1 MTVIYYKILDLL
13 STRSTESKA
22 INYMIVGAFSFA
34 VMGALTH
41 GLGKYVHWS
50 VIAFYRM
57 LFSFLI
63 TYSWALKA
71 GKKTF
76 VLKRGLL
83 WFRCIIGSIAMLATF
98 YALTK
103 LPVSDVSVITETR
116 PIWVAFLAAML
127 LGEKNSRYIWIS
139 MVIGLV
145 GVALIEKPH
154 FEERNFAVFAALFA
168 SLLGGIVMICLRK
181 LRDLDP
187 RTIVTQF
194 CGTATLIA
202 LLYILIFGNHTEL
215 TKIFE
220 LKVVIMVIGI
230 GFFGTLGQLA
240 MTKAFALGK
249 ASTVS
254 TAGLLKVGFS
264 AGFDV
269 LIWNY
274 VFKISTIIGMALI
287 LGSTFLLFKT
297 SEDNLEIK
305 VRSKN

>member
-1 MTVIYYKILDLL
+1 MILIYKILDIF
-13 STRSTESKA
+13 SIESLENKA
-22 INYMIVGAFSFA
+22 IYYMIIGAFSFA

-57 LFSFLI
+57 LFSFVI
-63 TYSWALKA
+63 TYSWAVRA
-71 GKKTF
+71 GKKPF
-76 VLKRGLL
+76 VFNRSLL
-83 WFRCIIGSIAMLATF
+83 WFRCFIGSMAMLATF

-116 PIWVAFLAAML
+116 PIWVAILAAIL
-127 LGEKNSRYIWIS
+127 LGEKNNKFIWIS
-139 MVIGLV
+139 MVIGLIGV
-145 GVALIEKPH
+145 GLIEKPH

-168 SLLGGIVMICLRK
+168 SLLGGVVMICLRK

-194 CGTATLIA
+194 CGTATFIA
-202 LLYILIFGNHTEL
+202 LLYILLFGNVE
-215 TKIFE
+215 E
-220 LKVVIMVIGI
+220 LKKIISIKVFLIIVGIGI
-230 GFFGTLGQLA
+230 FGTLGQLT

-264 AGFDV
+264 AFFDV
-269 LIWNY
+269 VIWNY
-274 VFKISTIIGMALI
+274 VFKLSTILGMTLI
-287 LGSTFLLFKT
+287 LGSTFLLFRT
-297 SEDNLEIK
+297 TDFRLNN
-305 VRSKN
+305 SKKK